1 MKQVRRN
8 FSDVLRLL
16 ALTALLGASAAHAN
30 EYGDIAQLLRTE
42 VPRWGR
48 IVKDS
53 GASLD

>member
-1 MKQVRRN
+1 MAEKLR
-8 FSDVLRLL
+8 SEGGDVLGGTPQ
-16 ALTALLGASAAHAN
+16 AF
-30 EYGDIAQLLRTE
+30 AQLLRTE